1 MTTSATYDMPM
12 TNTSGTQEDQLAHTA
27 PDPSEPTRISRARS
41 TTSLLR
47 HALQLGAV
55 GLGALSL
62 TLLSFLVLPL
72 IQAIAQPPSADT
84 LVRGMDT
91 TELPPPP
98 PPPPPEEEPEEQK
111 ESEVEPPETLEE
123 APPLDLAQLE
133 LALAPGTGDGWVGA
147 ALAPKID
154 TSTGSQG
161 GLDDLLSDADLDSKP
176 RAIFQ
181 QSPVMDAALR
191 KKAPAL
197 VRVVFVVDERGR
209 VESPL
214 VQEASDPAFERAA
227 LAAVKQ
233 WKFEPGKRKGEPV
246 RFRMRVP
253 ITFPRSE

>member
-1 MTTSATYDMPM
+1 MRSA
-12 TNTSGTQEDQLAHTA
+12 
-27 PDPSEPTRISRARS
+27 
-41 TTSLLR
+41 LR
-47 HALQLGAV
+47 LGAV
-55 GLGALSL
+55 GVGAFVL
-62 TLLSFLVLPL
+62 TLSSFLVLPL
-72 IQAIAQPPSADT
+72 IQAIAQPPSADS
-84 LVRGMDT
+84 LVRGMET
-91 TELPPPP
+91 TELPPP
-98 PPPPPEEEPEEQK
+98 PPPPPEEEPEEEEK
-111 ESEVEPPETLEE
+111 SEDEPPEMLEE

-133 LALAPGTGDGWVGA
+133 LALAPGNGDGWGGPEF
-147 ALAPKID
+147 ALKID